1 MVTTSRPA
9 SGPPPD
15 PQAVAAWLKASC
27 ARAGVAVQVTDP
39 LALRRI
45 SVLLGG
51 EPGERPRQAKRAARP
66 RGPSL
71 QPPDRRDSTGVG
83 ASASPLGGG
92 PDHQVVDDGPDD
104 GGLPAEVEPGPALP

>member
-9 SGPPPD
+9 SGPAPD

-51 EPGERPRQAKRAARP
+51 GLGERPRKRSAR
-66 RGPSL
+66 R
-71 QPPDRRDSTGVG
+71 PPGDR
-83 ASASPLGGG
+83 P
-92 PDHQVVDDGPDD
+92 
-104 GGLPAEVEPGPALP
+104 